1 MTGNANLPPGTGGT
15 PGTLPSLP
23 QVHERA
29 SAGVCASV
37 PPVPS
42 VPPSISSKTIKEID
56 RNGGRNAPERLSWFV
71 AEVVSNAEKA
81 VVEQLDREQPDRDPI
96 PAWCPVETHVTRHS
110 RKQAR
115 KRYSVPLLPGYV
127 FVRLPVD
134 TDGVLEAGMIDALR
148 EASPLVKGL
157 VSASG
162 KPRPVADRWIEAL
175 ETAERL
181 GAFDYQP
188 RGRPN
193 YTYAKGEKV
202 RILSGVMTNR
212 IAEFVCNKSGRL
224 KLLLEPIDAAGQVIV
239 GGKPIST
246 KVKPD
251 QVEPLDP
258 PPIEPTP
265 AEQGLWPPPPSIT
278 A

>member
-1 MTGNANLPPGTGGT
+1 
-15 PGTLPSLP
+15 
-23 QVHERA
+23 
-29 SAGVCASV
+29 
-37 PPVPS
+37 
-42 VPPSISSKTIKEID
+42 
-56 RNGGRNAPERLSWFV
+56 V
-71 AEVVSNAEKA
+71 AEVVSNAEKDA
-81 VVEQLDREQPDRDPI
+81 VEQLGRDQPDRKAI
-96 PAWCPVETHVTRHS
+96 LAWCPVETHMTRHS
-110 RKQAR
+110 QARRR

-134 TDGVLEAGMIDALR
+134 ADGDLLAGEIDALR

-157 VSASG
+157 VGASG
-162 KPRPVADRWIEAL
+162 KPRPVADRWIAAL

-193 YTYAKGEKV
+193 YSYAKGEKV

-246 KVKPD
+246 KVASD
-251 QVEPLDP
+251 QVEPVEP
-258 PPIEPTP
+258 PPLEPTP
-265 AEQGLWPPPPSIT
+265 AEQGLWPPPPGIT